1 MAKCAPCTPAALVR
15 AEFASAKKSAKKVGS
30 CEPMRRALEKLKPL
44 VQLQAE
50 HSPKSARFLFREL
63 LSKEQQTQKACRTL
77 YQSKE
82 HWLGFEGLGGTSRRR
97 PRRRRR

>member
-1 MAKCAPCTPAALVR
+1 MAKKCAPCTPAALVR
-15 AEFASAKKSAKKVGS
+15 AEFAAAKKTAKKAGS

-63 LSKEQQTQKACRTL
+63 LSKEQQTQKVCRDI
-77 YQSKE
+77 YQGKE
-82 HWLGFEGLGGTSRRR
+82 HWVGFEGLGRTRRR
-97 PRRRRR
+97 KRR